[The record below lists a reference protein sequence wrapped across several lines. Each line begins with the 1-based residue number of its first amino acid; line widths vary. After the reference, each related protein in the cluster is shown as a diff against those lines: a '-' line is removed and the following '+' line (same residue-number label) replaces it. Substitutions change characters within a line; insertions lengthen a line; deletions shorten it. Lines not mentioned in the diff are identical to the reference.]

1 MIVTTSEGPTNQAV
15 AAAKRLAEELSAVYV
30 HRGQHS
36 LRRMSRRLGEERLLV
51 VTSHN
56 LRYYEGGEPP
66 LYFHPSMA
74 LIRIKR
80 LISGESDPMLVA
92 GSCAP
97 GDEVLD
103 CTAGL
108 GADSLV
114 FSFAVGARGRVT
126 ALESEPVLAALVSDG
141 LMRYDTGMVDVNEA
155 MRRIELVAENHAE
168 RLAALPDNSYDIVY
182 FDPMFRRP
190 IQESSALQPLRQLA
204 NHSALAAASV
214 TEAVRVARKA
224 VVLKEH
230 RWSGEFARLGFEQVQ
245 ASTSKIA
252 YGVIAT

>member
-1 MIVTTSEGPTNQAV
+1 MIVTTSEAPVSQTVEQ
-15 AAAKRLAEELSAVYV
+15 AKRLAAELSAVYV

-36 LRRMSRRLGEERLLV
+36 LRRIGRRLGEERLLV

-56 LRYYEGGEPP
+56 LRYYEGEEQP

-80 LISGESDPMLVA
+80 LISGEHDPMLVA
-92 GSCAP
+92 SRCAP

-114 FSFAVGARGRVT
+114 FSFAVGAQGRVT
-126 ALESEPVLAALVSDG
+126 ALESEPVLAALVRDG
-141 LMRYDTGMVDVNEA
+141 LLRYDTGIADVNEA
-155 MRRIELVAENHAE
+155 MRRIELIAANHAE
-168 RLAALPDNSYDIVY
+168 RLASLPDNSYDIVY

-204 NHSALAAASV
+204 NHSELSASSV
-214 TEAVRVARKA
+214 AEAVRVARKA